1 MTALFILYLIGGV
14 AMILISIPLIQRR
27 VKPNYWYG
35 FRTRKTLENEQV
47 WYEVN
52 AHAGKRLLIAGI
64 LITLAAIVVAL
75 IPGITLDAYALSVL
89 AVVVVSLGIGLAQSF
104 AYLNRLTK

>member
-1 MTALFILYLIGGV
+1 MTALFITFLIGGV
-14 AMILISIPLIQRR
+14 LMIATAIPLMQRR
-27 VKPNYWYG
+27 IKPNSWYG

-52 AHAGKRLLIAGI
+52 AHAGKRLLVAGI
-64 LITLAAIVVAL
+64 LITLASILFAL

-89 AVVVVSLGIGLAQSF
+89 AVVMLTLGIGLAQSF
-104 AYLNRLTK
+104 AFLNRIAK